1 VQRSYGRDFWLSLR
15 MVVALA
21 LVALIYLAAEAIA
34 VALTI
39 AAALDRNVVAT
50 LGGLLFAAGI
60 VAGLI
65 AQIRKPEALILRA
78 ARAKVLEAEQEAELQ
93 GLVARVAAQADLP
106 QPRVALIHSWAPN
119 ALTAARKPETAVVA
133 VTTELLR
140 RLEPNELEAVVAHEL
155 AHVANRDGPVM
166 TFVSGPAMAMSAF
179 WHMDDSR
186 GKISY
191 ILLFWITV
199 PLHVISLL
207 LMWTVSRYR
216 EYAADRGSAMIT
228 GAPQDLISALLEIEG
243 GAPPRS
249 DLRGGLAVN
258 AFCIVSR
265 RSRWRRVELVMDHPP
280 VRKRIDRLEELAR
293 ELGKAEA

>member
-1 VQRSYGRDFWLSLR
+1 
-15 MVVALA
+15 
-21 LVALIYLAAEAIA
+21 
-34 VALTI
+34 LTV
-39 AAALDRNVVAT
+39 AAALDGNVLAT

-60 VAGLI
+60 VAALI

-106 QPRVALIHSWAPN
+106 RPKVALIHSWAPN

-179 WHMDDSR
+179 WHMEDSR

-216 EYAADRGSAMIT
+216 EYAADRGSAIIT
-228 GAPQDLISALLEIEG
+228 GAPQDLIGALLEIEG

-265 RSRWRRVELVMDHPP
+265 RSRWRRVEFVMDHPP
-280 VRKRIDRLEELAR
+280 VRKRINRLEELAR

>member
-1 VQRSYGRDFWLSLR
+1 VRRSYGRDFWLSLR

-21 LVALIYLAAEAIA
+21 VVALIYLVAELIA
-34 VALTI
+34 LALTV
-39 AAALDRNVVAT
+39 AAVVQGEIWGT
-50 LGGLLFAAGI
+50 LGGLLFAVGI
-60 VAGLI
+60 VAALV

-78 ARAKVLEAEQEAELQ
+78 ARAKPLEPGEQPQLKT
-93 GLVARVAAQADLP
+93 LVARVAAQADLP
-106 QPRVALIHSWAPN
+106 EPRLALIHSWAPN
-119 ALTAARKPETAVVA
+119 ALTAARKPETAVLA
-133 VTTELLR
+133 VTTELMR
-140 RLEPNELEAVVAHEL
+140 RLEANELEAVVAHEL

-179 WHMDDSR
+179 WHADDWR

-191 ILLFWITV
+191 ICFFWITV
-199 PLHVISLL
+199 PLHALSLL

-216 EYAADRGSAMIT
+216 EYAADRGSALIT
-228 GAPQDLISALLEIEG
+228 GAPQNLISALLKIEG
-243 GAPPRS
+243 GPPPRS

-280 VRKRIDRLEELAR
+280 VRKRIHRLEELAR

>member
-1 VQRSYGRDFWLSLR
+1 MQRSYGRDFWLSLR

-21 LVALIYLAAEAIA
+21 LVALIYLAAEALA
-34 VALTI
+34 VVLTI

-60 VAGLI
+60 VAALI

-228 GAPQDLISALLEIEG
+228 GAPQDLISALLQIEG

-293 ELGKAEA
+293 DLGKAEA

>member
-1 VQRSYGRDFWLSLR
+1 

-21 LVALIYLAAEAIA
+21 LVAIIYLAAEAIA
-34 VALTI
+34 VALTV
-39 AAALDRNVVAT
+39 ASALDGNVVAT

-106 QPRVALIHSWAPN
+106 QPRVALIHSWAPS

-179 WHMDDSR
+179 WHMEDSR

-216 EYAADRGSAMIT
+216 EYAADRGSAIIT
-228 GAPQDLISALLEIEG
+228 GAPQDLISALLKIEG
-243 GAPPRS
+243 GSPPRS

-265 RSRWRRVELVMDHPP
+265 RSRRRRVELVMDHPP
-280 VRKRIDRLEELAR
+280 VQKRIRRLEELAR
-293 ELGKAEA
+293 ELGKAEG

>member
-15 MVVALA
+15 MALALGVVAL
-21 LVALIYLAAEAIA
+21 LYLAAEAIMLA
-34 VALTI
+34 VT
-39 AAALDRNVVAT
+39 AAAAAEGNVGAA
-50 LGGLLFAAGI
+50 LGGLMFSVAI
-60 VAGLI
+60 VGGLV
-65 AQIRKPEALILRA
+65 AQIRKPEGLILRT
-78 ARAKVLEAEQEAELQ
+78 ARAEMLDSGEEQELQ
-93 GLVARVAAQADLP
+93 ALVQRVAAQADLP

-140 RLEPNELEAVVAHEL
+140 RLEPNELEAVIAHEV

-179 WHMDDSR
+179 WHADDSR
-186 GKISY
+186 AKISY
-191 ILLFWITV
+191 IFLFWITV
-199 PLHVISLL
+199 PLHVFSLL

-216 EYAADRGSAMIT
+216 EYAADRGSALIT
-228 GAPQDLISALLEIEG
+228 GAPQDLMSALVKIEG

-280 VRKRIDRLEELAR
+280 VAKRIRRLEALAR
-293 ELGKAEA
+293 ELGKASA

>member
-21 LVALIYLAAEAIA
+21 LVALIYLAAEALA
-34 VALTI
+34 VVLTI

-60 VAGLI
+60 VAALI

-155 AHVANRDGPVM
+155 AHVVNRDGPVM

-228 GAPQDLISALLEIEG
+228 GAPQDLISALLQIEG

-293 ELGKAEA
+293 DLGKAEA

>member
-1 VQRSYGRDFWLSLR
+1 VRRSYGRDFWLSLR
-15 MVVALA
+15 MAVALA
-21 LVALIYLAAEAIA
+21 VVALIYLAAEAIA
-34 VALTI
+34 LILT
-39 AAALDRNVVAT
+39 AAAAGDGNIGAA
-50 LGGLLFAAGI
+50 LGGLLLAAGI

-65 AQIRKPEALILRA
+65 VQLRKPETLLLRT
-78 ARAKVLEAEQEAELQ
+78 ARAKVLDGDEHPELRA
-93 GLVARVAAQADLP
+93 LVARVAAQADLP
-106 QPRVALIHSWAPN
+106 EPRVALIHSWAPN

-140 RLEPNELEAVVAHEL
+140 RLEPNQLEAVVAHEL

-166 TFVSGPAMAMSAF
+166 TFVGGPAMAMSAF
-179 WHMDDSR
+179 WHAEDSR

-216 EYAADRGSAMIT
+216 EYAADRGSALIT
-228 GAPQDLISALLEIEG
+228 GAPQDLISALLAIEG
-243 GAPPRS
+243 GSPPRS

-265 RSRWRRVELVMDHPP
+265 RSRRRRVELVMDHPP
-280 VRKRIDRLEELAR
+280 VRKRIKRLEELAR
-293 ELGKAEA
+293 ELGKAES

>member
-1 VQRSYGRDFWLSLR
+1 MR
-15 MVVALA
+15 MAFALA
-21 LVALIYLAAEAIA
+21 LVGLIYLAAEAVLVAAFIDA
-34 VALTI
+34 VLEGNVL
-39 AAALDRNVVAT
+39 AALGALMFIGAVI
-50 LGGLLFAAGI
+50 GLL
-60 VAGLI
+60 VAQL
-65 AQIRKPEALILRA
+65 RKPEALLLRT
-78 ARAKVLEAEQEAELQ
+78 ARAKVLEPEAESELQ
-93 GLVARVAAQADLP
+93 ALVARVAAQADLP

-119 ALTAARKPETAVVA
+119 ALTAARSPATAVVA
-133 VTTELLR
+133 VTTELMR

-166 TFVSGPAMAMSAF
+166 TFVSGPAMALSAF
-179 WHMDDSR
+179 WHMDDWR
-186 GKISY
+186 GKFSY
-191 ILLFWITV
+191 VFVFWITV

-216 EYAADRGSAMIT
+216 EYAADVGSALIT
-228 GAPQDLISALLEIEG
+228 GAPQNLISALLKIEG

-280 VRKRIDRLEELAR
+280 MRKRIERLEELAR
-293 ELGKAEA
+293 ELGKAHA

>member
-1 VQRSYGRDFWLSLR
+1 MRRSYGRDFWLSLR
-15 MVVALA
+15 MGVALA
-21 LVALIYLAAEAIA
+21 VVAILYLAAEAIA
-34 VALTI
+34 VALTV
-39 AAALDRNVVAT
+39 AAVAQGNVLGA
-50 LGGLLFAAGI
+50 LGGLMLAAAI
-60 VAGLI
+60 VGALI
-65 AQIRKPEALILRA
+65 MQIRKPETLILRA
-78 ARAKVLEAEQEAELQ
+78 ARAKVLEAGQEPELQ

-140 RLEPNELEAVVAHEL
+140 RLETNELEAVVAHEL
-155 AHVANRDGPVM
+155 AHIANRDGPVM

-179 WHMDDSR
+179 WHADDSC

-199 PLHVISLL
+199 PLHVITLL

-216 EYAADRGSAMIT
+216 EYAADRGSAIIT

-243 GAPPRS
+243 GSPPRS
-249 DLRGGLAVN
+249 DLREGLAVN

-265 RSRWRRVELVMDHPP
+265 RSRRRRVELVVDHPP
-280 VRKRIDRLEELAR
+280 VQKRIKRLEELVR
-293 ELGKAEA
+293 ELGKAEG

>member
-1 VQRSYGRDFWLSLR
+1 VRRSYGRDFWLSLR
-15 MVVALA
+15 MAVALGI
-21 LVALIYLAAEAIA
+21 VGLIYLAAEAIML
-34 VALTI
+34 ALTVG
-39 AAALDRNVVAT
+39 AAADGNVLGA
-50 LGGLLFAAGI
+50 LGGLMFAVAI
-60 VAGLI
+60 VGGLV
-65 AQIRKPEALILRA
+65 AQMRKPEGLILRT
-78 ARAKVLEAEQEAELQ
+78 ARAKPLGAGEHPELRA
-93 GLVARVAAQADLP
+93 LVQRVAAQADLP
-106 QPRVALIHSWAPN
+106 HPRVALIHSWAPN

-140 RLEPNELEAVVAHEL
+140 RLQPNELEAVVAHEL

-179 WHMDDSR
+179 WHAEDWR

-191 ILLFWITV
+191 IFLFWITV

-216 EYAADRGSAMIT
+216 EYAADRGSALIT
-228 GAPQDLISALLEIEG
+228 GAPQDLISALVKIEG

-280 VRKRIDRLEELAR
+280 VRKRIDCLEELTR
-293 ELGKAEA
+293 ELGKA

>member
-1 VQRSYGRDFWLSLR
+1 

-21 LVALIYLAAEAIA
+21 LVGLIYLAAEAIA
-34 VALTI
+34 VALTV
-39 AAALDRNVVAT
+39 ASALDGNVVAT

-179 WHMDDSR
+179 WHMEDSR

-216 EYAADRGSAMIT
+216 EYAADRGSAIIT
-228 GAPQDLISALLEIEG
+228 GAPQDLISALLAIEG
-243 GAPPRS
+243 GSPPRS

-265 RSRWRRVELVMDHPP
+265 RSRRRRVELVMDHPP
-280 VRKRIDRLEELAR
+280 VQKRIKRLAELAR
-293 ELGKAEA
+293 ELGKAEG